1 MNWNGHQL
9 AGNWDVIRF
18 YTVQHLRL
26 SLISLALGVTAAVPL
41 ILIARQSRRAYSVI
55 LAGTNVLYAIPS
67 LTLFLILSTVLGLL
81 NDKPIVVALALY
93 TLTIIV
99 RNTIE
104 GLRAVSPHVV
114 DAARAMGY
122 RSTRRLVFVE
132 IPLAMP
138 AIAAGLRVAT
148 VSTISLVSVAGIIG
162 RGGLGQMFND
172 GFQRRIYVEVTAALV
187 ASLILA
193 VSLDLLLYLGQR
205 AITPWARSRAVT
217 V

>member
-18 YTVQHLRL
+18 YSLQHLRL
-26 SLISLALGVTAAVPL
+26 SLISLVLGVTAAAPL
-41 ILIARQSRRAYSVI
+41 ILIARRSRRSYSVI
-55 LAGTNVLYAIPS
+55 LAVTNVLYAIPS
-67 LTLFLILSTVLGLL
+67 LTLFLILATVLGLL
-81 NDKPIVVALALY
+81 NDKPIVVALAIY

-104 GLRAVSPHVV
+104 GLRAVSPYVV

-122 RSTRRLVFVE
+122 RSTRQLVHVE
-132 IPLAMP
+132 LPLAMP

-162 RGGLGQMFND
+162 HGGLGQMFND

-187 ASLILA
+187 ASVVLA
-193 VSLDLLLYLGQR
+193 VALDLLLYLGQR
-205 AITPWARSRAVT
+205 AVTPWARSRLVST
-217 V
+217 

>member
-1 MNWNGHQL
+1 VNWNGHQL
-9 AGNWDVIRF
+9 AGNWDVITH
-18 YTVQHLRL
+18 YSMQHLRL
-26 SLISLALGVTAAVPL
+26 SLISLLLGVAAAAPL
-41 ILIARQSRRAYSVI
+41 ILIARRSRRAYSVI
-55 LAGTNVLYAIPS
+55 LAVTNVLYAIPS
-67 LTLFLILSTVLGLL
+67 LTLFLILATVLGLL

-104 GLRAVSPHVV
+104 GLRAVSPYVV

-122 RSTRRLVFVE
+122 RSTRRLVRVE
-132 IPLAMP
+132 LPLAMP

-162 RGGLGQMFND
+162 HGGLGQMFND

-187 ASLILA
+187 ASIMLA
-193 VSLDLLLYLGQR
+193 VSLDLLLYIGQR
-205 AITPWARSRAVT
+205 AITPWARSRAVAA
-217 V
+217 

>member
-1 MNWNGHQL
+1 VNWNGHQL
-9 AGNWDVIRF
+9 AGNWDVIM
-18 YTVQHLRL
+18 YYSMQHLRL
-26 SLISLALGVTAAVPL
+26 SLISLLLGVTAAAPL
-41 ILIARQSRRAYSVI
+41 ILIARRSRRAYSII
-55 LAGTNVLYAIPS
+55 LAVTNVLYAIPS
-67 LTLFLILSTVLGLL
+67 LTLFLILATVLGLL

-99 RNTIE
+99 RNTTE
-104 GLRAVSPHVV
+104 GLRAVSPYVV

-122 RSTRRLVFVE
+122 RSTRRLVRVE
-132 IPLAMP
+132 LPLAIP

-162 RGGLGQMFND
+162 HGGLGQMFND

-187 ASLILA
+187 VSIVLA
-193 VSLDLLLYLGQR
+193 VSLDLLLYVGQR
-205 AITPWARSRAVT
+205 AITPWARSRVVT

>member
-18 YTVQHLRL
+18 YTLQHLRL
-26 SLISLALGVTAAVPL
+26 SLISLALGGTAAAPL
-41 ILIARQSRRAYSVI
+41 ILIARRSRRAYSVI

-93 TLTIIV
+93 TLTITV

-104 GLRAVSPHVV
+104 GLRAVSPYVV
-114 DAARAMGY
+114 DAAQAMGY
-122 RSTRRLVFVE
+122 RSTRRLVRVE
-132 IPLAMP
+132 LPLAMP

-172 GFQRRIYVEVTAALV
+172 GFQRRIYVEVTAALI
-187 ASLILA
+187 ASIMLA
-193 VSLDLLLYLGQR
+193 VTLDFLLYLGQR
-205 AITPWARSRAVT
+205 ALTPWSRTRAVAA
-217 V
+217 

>member
-18 YTVQHLRL
+18 YSLQHLRL
-26 SLISLALGVTAAVPL
+26 SLISLVLGVTAAAPL
-41 ILIARQSRRAYSVI
+41 ILIARRSRRSYSVI
-55 LAGTNVLYAIPS
+55 LAVTNVLYAIPS
-67 LTLFLILSTVLGLL
+67 LTLFLILATVLGLL
-81 NDKPIVVALALY
+81 NDKPIVVALAIY

-104 GLRAVSPHVV
+104 GLRAVSPYVV

-122 RSTRRLVFVE
+122 RSTRQLVRVE
-132 IPLAMP
+132 LPLAMP

-162 RGGLGQMFND
+162 HGGLGQMFND

-187 ASLILA
+187 ASVVLA
-193 VSLDLLLYLGQR
+193 VALDLLLYLGQR
-205 AITPWARSRAVT
+205 AVTPWARSRLVST
-217 V
+217 

>member
-1 MNWNGHQL
+1 VNWNGHQL

-18 YTVQHLRL
+18 YTLQHLRL
-26 SLISLALGVTAAVPL
+26 SLISLALGGTAAAPL
-41 ILIARQSRRAYSVI
+41 ILIARRSRRAYSVI

-93 TLTIIV
+93 TLTITV

-104 GLRAVSPHVV
+104 GLRAVSPYVV
-114 DAARAMGY
+114 DAAQAMGY
-122 RSTRRLVFVE
+122 RSTRRLVRVE
-132 IPLAMP
+132 LPLAMP

-172 GFQRRIYVEVTAALV
+172 GFQRRIYVEVTAALI
-187 ASLILA
+187 ASIMLA
-193 VSLDLLLYLGQR
+193 VTLDFLLYLGQR
-205 AITPWARSRAVT
+205 ALTPWSRTRAVAA
-217 V
+217 

>member
-1 MNWNGHQL
+1 VNWNGHQL
-9 AGNWDVIRF
+9 AGNWDVIM
-18 YTVQHLRL
+18 YYSMQHLRL
-26 SLISLALGVTAAVPL
+26 SLISLLLGVTAAAPL
-41 ILIARQSRRAYSVI
+41 ILIARRSRRAYSVI
-55 LAGTNVLYAIPS
+55 LAVTNVLYAIPS
-67 LTLFLILSTVLGLL
+67 LTLFLILATVLGLL

-99 RNTIE
+99 RNTTE
-104 GLRAVSPHVV
+104 GLRAVSPYVV

-122 RSTRRLVFVE
+122 RSTRRLVRVE
-132 IPLAMP
+132 LPLAIP

-162 RGGLGQMFND
+162 HGGLGQMFND

-187 ASLILA
+187 VSIVLA
-193 VSLDLLLYLGQR
+193 VSLDLLLYVGQR
-205 AITPWARSRAVT
+205 AITPWARSRVVT